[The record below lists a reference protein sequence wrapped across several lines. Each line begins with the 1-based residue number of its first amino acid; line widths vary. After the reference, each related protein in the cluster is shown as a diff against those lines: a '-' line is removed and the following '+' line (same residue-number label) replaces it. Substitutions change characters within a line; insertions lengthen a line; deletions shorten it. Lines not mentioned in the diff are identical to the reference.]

1 MILQWKKPWKV
12 NEPWDFKCPWKGH
25 PTPCSPVCSNF
36 DIWGRKHVST
46 GFLWTSLYDCPFSI
60 QSELIYCSVCG
71 IAVQSSELPQWIF
84 KQSLSRHEQW
94 SLCSVGTAAM
104 DSAFSLQ
111 LWKMEI
117 VASHQ
122 NDGLTAFCSTQTSH
136 SRGKKPSFPVGAE
149 GERNILGLA
158 GISRSRNYHI
168 FAQHDA
174 SCGCLFSPP
183 AKQLFRSKQIHTP
196 QWSCGLAPEFLQE
209 GMNFYE
215 SPSWAFPRQLSPQ

>member
-12 NEPWDFKCPWKGH
+12 NEPCDFKCPWKGH
-25 PTPCSPVCSNF
+25 PTPCFPVSSNF
-36 DIWGRKHVST
+36 DIWEREGVST

-60 QSELIYCSVCG
+60 QSELIYFSVCG

-122 NDGLTAFCSTQTSH
+122 NDGLTAFCTTQTSH
-136 SRGKKPSFPVGAE
+136 SRGKQPSFPGGAE
-149 GERNILGLA
+149 GET
-158 GISRSRNYHI
+158 
-168 FAQHDA
+168 F
-174 SCGCLFSPP
+174 
-183 AKQLFRSKQIHTP
+183 
-196 QWSCGLAPEFLQE
+196 
-209 GMNFYE
+209 
-215 SPSWAFPRQLSPQ
+215 